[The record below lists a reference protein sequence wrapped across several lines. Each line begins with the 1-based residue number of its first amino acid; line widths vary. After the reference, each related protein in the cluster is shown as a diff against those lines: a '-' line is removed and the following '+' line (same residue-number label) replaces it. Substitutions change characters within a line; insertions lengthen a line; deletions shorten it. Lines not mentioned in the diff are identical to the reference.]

1 MTIHGYGAAA
11 YGIPNLPHSNI
22 IWGYCILFIDQ
33 FLKLPIPAYSIIILS
48 SLILTA
54 SGLFFLMTI
63 KSNNIFIALF
73 CTVLMFAQPIVRPQF
88 TLLAGFI
95 TVLSLF
101 CLYYYQRFT
110 NKAIVIISALLLYA
124 GFLIRYEEML
134 LIICISIPLIPWR
147 ICFSRSYL
155 MGILGILSLIIIL
168 SGWWDSN
175 LSKEKRQ
182 YKDNFGLSRMLDYGD
197 SESLKIS
204 ESVLSKNDF
213 SKNDYEL
220 ITSWFFIDS
229 ALTNPLRLTK
239 IVNDAKVPFNLYML
253 PDSILKGLRVLLA
266 GDIII
271 LFIGSIIIFIFFPS
285 RQLFYVWML
294 LLLAL
299 LTFSFLGRPFPY
311 RVIYPALSLC
321 MCTPFMLSPEKKAL
335 SSNRTRILVFILI
348 VFSIIHVFA
357 VLRQG
362 NRREWKAL
370 EVQKMM
376 QDFPDNPV
384 VIWPADFPAELAYPL
399 LSTYDEI
406 KRFKLQTLGGI
417 LAFYP
422 NSFTRTEAKAGRGM
436 LQLFYS
442 SNGVSVLGFPSRFLL
457 LENYCKEQ
465 GGIYRDSFLKVIGKC
480 EIRQCFCEQ

>member
-1 MTIHGYGAAA
+1 
-11 YGIPNLPHSNI
+11 
-22 IWGYCILFIDQ
+22 
-33 FLKLPIPAYSIIILS
+33 
-48 SLILTA
+48 
-54 SGLFFLMTI
+54 
-63 KSNNIFIALF
+63 
-73 CTVLMFAQPIVRPQF
+73 
-88 TLLAGFI
+88 
-95 TVLSLF
+95 
-101 CLYYYQRFT
+101 
-110 NKAIVIISALLLYA
+110 
-124 GFLIRYEEML
+124 
-134 LIICISIPLIPWR
+134 
-147 ICFSRSYL
+147 